1 MSSRLPNLASLNLSA
16 LSSATIQKVEVGT
29 QPVVPTI
36 VRGGQEVM
44 APPLNVGKVG
54 DLIGRLVPIT
64 RVLVPRAVS
73 QSIAPGTLVAK
84 GTPVDV
90 VFVPVS
96 DIDFSL
102 FDNVHD
108 GLKNLSVESVLPVI
122 ADPAIAPILQK
133 ASASDLTDADKQTLV
148 AKLQPLGVAVDDSV
162 ATKSTAT
169 LFDSLKS
176 AKAFQ

>member
-16 LSSATIQKVEVGT
+16 LSAATIQKVEVGT

-44 APPLNVGKVG
+44 APPLNVGKVD
-54 DLIGRLVPIT
+54 DLIGRLVPIVRT
-64 RVLVPRAVS
+64 AVPRAVS
-73 QSIAPGTLVAK
+73 QSIAPGTMVAK
-84 GTPVDV
+84 GTPIDV

-108 GLKNLSVESVLPVI
+108 GLKNLSVESVLPIV
-122 ADPAIAPILQK
+122 ADPAVASILQK
-133 ASASDLTDADKQTLV
+133 GAASDLTDADKQTLV
-148 AKLQPLGVAVDDSV
+148 AKVQPLGVTVNDTVTSE
-162 ATKSTAT
+162 STAT
-169 LFDSLKS
+169 LFDSLKN
-176 AKAFQ
+176 ARAFQ